1 MKYSI
6 VIFSLCILLL
16 TNSVMAL
23 TINSGVVLNTTS
35 SNSSVI
41 FSFNINS
48 TNFTIE
54 PSYILIYGINFVNNT
69 GTYTCDDVN
78 YSAPNSNLDSSEFN
92 CALQTSDSSSS
103 NSGSSGGGGSSYHFY
118 EENRYSKDNTL
129 EIKVKMRK
137 NTQEELEIYNP
148 KETSIIKLIINSKN
162 DLSGEIKFLKMNSL
176 PLDCNIPENSGEIT
190 IYKIIQI
197 NSTINKEDLTNVSIL
212 FDIDNPWIAQNSIL
226 KISGVKCLPYF
237 ENIKSSFIKK
247 ETNSSLYNFVSNG
260 FSTWVI
266 FGING
271 SIIDMN
277 KSYNSSEEN
286 HLENDIIKKE
296 INKDIYCFTIL
307 NMCWYWWL
315 TGIILFLV
323 GITFIINFKRRRKA

>member
-1 MKYSI
+1 MKYFFI
-6 VIFSLCILLL
+6 LFSLCILLI

-23 TINSGVVLNTTS
+23 TIGSGVVLNTTS
-35 SNSSVI
+35 SNSSI
-41 FSFNINS
+41 TFGFNIAV
-48 TNFTIE
+48 TNFTVE
-54 PSYILIYGINFVNNT
+54 SGSVGIYGITFSNST
-69 GTYTCDDVN
+69 GTYTCNDVN
-78 YSAPNSNLDSSEFN
+78 NSVPNLNIDSSEFN
-92 CALQTSDSSSS
+92 CALQNSNSGSS
-103 NSGSSGGGGSSYHFY
+103 NSGSSGGGGSPSYFY
-118 EENRYSKDNTL
+118 EENRYSKNNTL

-148 KETSIIKLIINSKN
+148 KETSIKKLIINSKN

-197 NSTINKEDLTNVSIL
+197 NSTINKEDLANVSIL

-260 FSTWVI
+260 FSIWII
-266 FGING
+266 FSIN
-271 SIIDMN
+271 
-277 KSYNSSEEN
+277 
-286 HLENDIIKKE
+286 
-296 INKDIYCFTIL
+296 
-307 NMCWYWWL
+307 
-315 TGIILFLV
+315 
-323 GITFIINFKRRRKA
+323 

>member
-1 MKYSI
+1 MKSSST
-6 VIFSLCILLL
+6 VVGFCL
-16 TNSVMAL
+16 
-23 TINSGVVLNTTS
+23 INGITF
-35 SNSSVI
+35 SNS
-41 FSFNINS
+41 
-48 TNFTIE
+48 
-54 PSYILIYGINFVNNT
+54 T
-69 GTYTCDDVN
+69 GTYTCNDVN
-78 YSAPNSNLDSSEFN
+78 NSVPNSNIDSSEFN
-92 CALQTSDSSSS
+92 CTLQTLDGGSS
-103 NSGSSGGGGSSYHFY
+103 NSGSSGGGGSSYYFY

-137 NTQEELEIYNP
+137 NTQGELEIYNP
-148 KETSIIKLIINSKN
+148 KETRIKKLIINSKN

-176 PLDCNIPENSGEIT
+176 PLDCNIPENSREIT

-197 NSTINKEDLTNVSIL
+197 NSTINKEDLANVSIL

-260 FSTWVI
+260 FSIWVI
-266 FGING
+266 FGINE

-286 HLENDIIKKE
+286 YPENDIIK
-296 INKDIYCFTIL
+296 KDIYCFTIL

-315 TGIILFLV
+315 IGIILFLV